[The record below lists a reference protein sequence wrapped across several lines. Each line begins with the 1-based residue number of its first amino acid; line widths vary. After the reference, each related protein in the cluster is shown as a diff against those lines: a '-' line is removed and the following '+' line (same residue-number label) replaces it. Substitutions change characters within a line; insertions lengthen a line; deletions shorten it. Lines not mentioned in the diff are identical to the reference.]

1 MIYISNNFCKK
12 LEVWLGCVVKE
23 KKKNKSINIVVVLQF
38 KVDIRNQFYFLNK
51 LFYKMVL
58 LVNCWRKLKRVSGIE
73 ISSNNQRDGVL
84 DEYSLNEIELEL
96 FIKFI

>member
-23 KKKNKSINIVVVLQF
+23 KKNKSVNIVVVLQF
-38 KVDIRNQFYFLNK
+38 KVDIRNQFYFVNK

-73 ISSNNQRDGVL
+73 ISSNNQIDGVL